1 MTKTRILIADDH
13 QVVRKGVAAILGER
27 PDWEI
32 CAEASTGRQA
42 IAAAASLNPDVIVM
56 DIGLPDMNGL
66 DATRHILKENPQTEV
81 LILSMHKSEQLVHE
95 VLSSGARGYLLKGD
109 NSAGDLVAA
118 VDALRR
124 HQPFFASSVLDPIL
138 RGYQAA
144 TPSSPLSLR
153 EREIVQ
159 LVSEGKSNKEISI
172 ALGIT
177 VKTVETH
184 RAHIMAKLDLHS
196 VPDLVRYAL
205 RNHIIEP

>member
-13 QVVRKGVAAILGER
+13 QVVRKGVTAILGER

-42 IAAAASLNPDVIVM
+42 IAAAARLKPDVVVM

-66 DATRHILKENPQTEV
+66 DATRHILKENPQTQV
-81 LILSMHKSEQLVHE
+81 LILSMHQSEQLVHE

-118 VDALRR
+118 IDALRR
-124 HQPFFASSVLDPIL
+124 HQPFFASSVLDLIL
-138 RGYQAA
+138 RGYQAG

>member
-42 IAAAASLNPDVIVM
+42 IAAAARLKPDVVVM

-66 DATRHILKENPQTEV
+66 DATRHILKENPQTQV

-138 RGYQAA
+138 RGYQAG

>member
-1 MTKTRILIADDH
+1 MKKTRILIADDH

-42 IAAAASLNPDVIVM
+42 IAAAARLKPDVIVM

-95 VLSSGARGYLLKGD
+95 VLSSGARGYILKGD

-118 VDALRR
+118 IDALRR

>member
-42 IAAAASLNPDVIVM
+42 IAAAARLKPHVIVM

>member
-32 CAEASTGRQA
+32 CAEASTGSQA
-42 IAAAASLNPDVIVM
+42 IAAAARLKPDVIVM

>member
-13 QVVRKGVAAILGER
+13 QVVRKGVATILGER

-42 IAAAASLNPDVIVM
+42 IAAAARLKPDVVVM
-56 DIGLPDMNGL
+56 DIGMPDMNGL

-81 LILSMHKSEQLVHE
+81 LILSMHESEQLVHE
-95 VLSSGARGYLLKGD
+95 VLSSGARGYLLKGE
-109 NSAGDLVAA
+109 NSAGDLVTA

-124 HQPFFASSVLDPIL
+124 HQPFFASSVLEPIL
-138 RGYQAA
+138 RGYHAG
-144 TPSSPLSLR
+144 TPSCPLGLR
-153 EREIVQ
+153 EREIVR
-159 LVSEGKSNKEISI
+159 LVSEGKSNKEISS
-172 ALGIT
+172 ALEIT

-184 RAHIMAKLDLHS
+184 RAHIMAKLNLHS
-196 VPDLVRYAL
+196 VPNLVRYAL